1 MAGPFKLKD
10 GKKLQ
15 DFFKSLGANL
25 KRNRKYIGGP
35 NKGKKQEKPGRK
47 VMIDGSKN
55 RVISKDGVVNNF
67 DPHQFRKPKN

>member
-25 KRNRKYIGGP
+25 KRNRKDIGGP
-35 NKGKKQEKPGRK
+35 NKGKKQKEIIEKPGRK

-67 DPHQFRKPKN
+67 DPHQF